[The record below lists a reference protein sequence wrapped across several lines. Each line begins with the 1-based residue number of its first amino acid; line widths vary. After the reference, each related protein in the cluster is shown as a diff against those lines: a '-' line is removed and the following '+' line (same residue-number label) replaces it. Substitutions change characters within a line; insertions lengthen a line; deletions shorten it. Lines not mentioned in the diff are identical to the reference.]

1 MIKVVDILKALE
13 KVAPVHLAADYD
25 NVGFIVGHKE
35 SPADKIIVA
44 LDITGDVID
53 EAIQTGARLI
63 VSHHPII
70 FGSRSTVTDCDV
82 TGALVLKLIENGIS
96 AICMHTNLDS
106 AKGGVNDALAE
117 ALGIATEG
125 IVEPMEDETVGGG
138 RYGSLSGELSLD
150 EFLGKVCHA
159 LDTDGVRYHDAKR
172 PVLRIAV
179 GGGSCGDYIKKA
191 HLLGCDTVV
200 TADIKHNQFLEA
212 KELQIN
218 AIDAGH
224 FATEDVV
231 CPRICEIIKESF
243 PKAFVTIAKSD
254 VSCTK
259 FFTV

>member
-117 ALGIATEG
+117 ALGT
-125 IVEPMEDETVGGG
+125 
-138 RYGSLSGELSLD
+138 
-150 EFLGKVCHA
+150 
-159 LDTDGVRYHDAKR
+159 
-172 PVLRIAV
+172 
-179 GGGSCGDYIKKA
+179 
-191 HLLGCDTVV
+191 
-200 TADIKHNQFLEA
+200 TADEMIDRIPRLSRIDLKIGAEERE
-212 KELQIN
+212 EL
-218 AIDAGH
+218 IDRVAG
-224 FATEDVV
+224 AGNYANSPYVISRSEM
-231 CPRICEIIKESF
+231 
-243 PKAFVTIAKSD
+243 SD
-254 VSCTK
+254 VYTK
-259 FFTV
+259 LFG